1 MKKMILFVGVLLYA
15 LTSFAQTTVKG
26 RVVDQK
32 GESIPGVSVLEQG
45 TANGVTTNID
55 GVYTLNVQKNAKLL
69 FSFVGMEE
77 QLIAVNGRTNIDI
90 TMRES
95 VSALD
100 EIVVVGYGVQK
111 KSDVTGS
118 IASVKSE
125 ELEKIS
131 GANPVQALQGQ
142 VAGVQITAA
151 TGSPG
156 AASTV
161 LIRGRGTVGNSSPLY
176 VVDGLP
182 ISDIDFL
189 NTKDIK
195 SIEVLKDASATAIYG
210 ARGANGV
217 ILITTKQG
225 KAGEMQVT
233 YDGYYGIQSVWNKPD
248 LLNSEQWIAVQN
260 EARANGGEAN
270 LALKPGADNP
280 KHTTNWFDEI
290 TRNAIIQDHNLRIA
304 GGSENLKATLS
315 GNLYD
320 QEGLIEGTDYKRYSL
335 RINSEAKLSKY
346 VTVGENLSITQAQK
360 HSILEGDY
368 FNGIVNA
375 ALKLD
380 PITPVRD
387 ADGKFMSSPY
397 TDVKN
402 PVAYIANTFD
412 KRKYQRLVGNIYADV
427 KILPNLVY
435 HSSYG
440 MDINDVDFYDF
451 EPTYNYAVDEKNE
464 VSSITRRR
472 TKTTL
477 KNWLNTLTYM
487 FDVKEHSF
495 SVMGGV
501 EATESDTEWFAASKS
516 NLPSNEEYLR
526 FLSAALGDDNGMGSA
541 SGKLTEWS
549 MLSYFGRI
557 NYDYN
562 NKYYLT
568 ANIRHDGSSKFG
580 KNKRW
585 GTFPSVALK
594 WKLSNEKFFQ
604 PILDKGWFANAAFRV
619 GWGQVGNDK
628 IDLYQYA
635 TAVSNNKQYGY
646 VFGKEQKLVYGG
658 SIEGF
663 GNPDIH
669 WETVEST
676 NVGVDLGFFK
686 NKLNVTFDWF
696 TKKTKEMLLRE
707 PIPSYV
713 GYTAAPYSN
722 IGDVENKGWE
732 LVLSYKDKPNA
743 DFSYNV
749 NLNLGRAKTKVL
761 SLGEVDF
768 LSAGFV
774 RVDNAT
780 RTEEGGEIGAF
791 YGYVTDGIFQNQSEI
806 DTHAKQA
813 GAQPGDIRFKD
824 LNGDGK
830 INAADRTFIGSPYP
844 DLTYGLNIGLN
855 YKDFDLSMF
864 WQGVYGNDLFN
875 FMIFET
881 MNPGKTTNKF
891 TKILDSWKGEGT
903 SNSVPRLTTKDKND
917 NFRVSDRYIED
928 GSYLRLRNVQLGY
941 SLPNIV
947 TQKLRVEKV
956 RVYIAAQNLFTFT
969 NYSGLDPEIGR
980 YDSLSLGI
988 DEGVFPHARTLM
1000 IGANITF

>member
-95 VSALD
+95 VSAID

-604 PILDKGWFANAAFRV
+604 PILDKGWLANAAFRV

-658 SIEGF
+658 SIEGI